1 MKRKIVFWFILA
13 SLPLALLALLEG
25 TVRLLGLVPSYPVFV
40 EHPAA
45 AQYLTVRPDLI
56 RRYFPKGADI
66 PNVTV
71 EPQYFLKEKPTNG
84 IRLFVQGGSTAAGYP
99 YGLGASI
106 ASMVESRLRR
116 SWPDRPVEVVNT
128 ALSAVNSYTL
138 LDLADDIIA
147 QKPDAV
153 LIYAGH
159 NEFVGIMGV
168 GSNYRIAQS
177 PALTQVLLQLKKLHI
192 YQWLE
197 QVLQPAAPTKAAI
210 SSVATNDAANS
221 ALSTDVVSQADTAKA
236 KRTLMARMAAEQA
249 IAMDSELYQAGL
261 AQFNR
266 NMTVLLA
273 KYQAAGIPVFLATI
287 GSNIADQPPFQ
298 SAELSSSQLQQL
310 AALQQG
316 DRSQFALLSAE
327 AKAQQH
333 AMLSYQLG
341 QWMLQQEQ
349 WQEAQQWLSAARD
362 YDTLRFRAPAAINQQ
377 IKQFVDEQSVFLVD
391 AEQALRAHSPRQVIG
406 RELMLEHLHPNLPGY
421 FVIADAFYQAIAK
434 SGKLPAYQVTVDK
447 AKAWTKR
454 PVLPAEEFAAFARVA
469 QLTSDYPFQRS
480 PQPVQLPAATNS
492 LEQAGLDFYAKKI
505 DWLTLMQISMQVYQ
519 QQNDRQ
525 MQLKTAL
532 ILADAAP
539 DQPSWN
545 AYAAKLLAQSDE
557 PELAWWYQQRAN
569 LINGVRVI
577 D

>member
-1 MKRKIVFWFILA
+1 MNSKDMKRKLVFWLILA
-13 SLPLALLALLEG
+13 ALPVAMLAILEG
-25 TVRLLGLVPSYPVFV
+25 TVRMLGLVPTYPVFV
-40 EHPAA
+40 AHPAA
-45 AQYLTVRPDLI
+45 PQYLTVRPDLI
-56 RRYFPKGADI
+56 RRYFPQGADI

-71 EPQYFLKEKPTNG
+71 EPQYFLKEKPANG

-138 LDLADDIIA
+138 LDLADEIIA

-159 NEFVGIMGV
+159 NEYVGIMGV

-177 PALTQVLLQLKKLHI
+177 PALTHVLLQLKKLHL

-197 QVLQPAAPTKAAI
+197 QLLQPAAPTKAAN
-210 SSVATNDAANS
+210 SDPANS
-221 ALSTDVVSQADTAKA
+221 AIPSDLASKPDVITA

-249 IAMDSELYQAGL
+249 IALDSALYQAGL
-261 AQFNR
+261 AQFQR
-266 NMTVLLA
+266 NMTALLA
-273 KYQAAGIPVFLATI
+273 KYKAAGIPVFLATV

-298 SAELSSSQLQQL
+298 SAELSASQLQQL

-316 DRSQFALLSAE
+316 DRSQFVPLSAE

-341 QWMLQQEQ
+341 QWLLQQQQ
-349 WQEAQQWLSAARD
+349 WQEAQQWLSTARD
-362 YDTLRFRAPAAINQQ
+362 FDTLRFRAPSAINQQ
-377 IKQFVDEQSVFLVD
+377 IKQFADEASVFLVD
-391 AEQALRAHSPRQVIG
+391 AEQALQAHSPRQVIG

-434 SGKLPAYQVTVDK
+434 SGKLPAYRVTVDK

-480 PQPVQLPAATNS
+480 PQPVQLPAAENP
-492 LEQAGLDFYAKKI
+492 LQQAGLDFYAKKI

-557 PELAWWYQQRAN
+557 PELAWWYQQRAQASK
-569 LINGVRVI
+569 
-577 D
+577 